1 VTHSIVTGAA
11 GFAGSTLADRL
22 LALGHDVTGI
32 DCFTDYYSRA
42 EKESNVAAAR
52 AHERFT
58 LTEDDLATAD
68 LRSLLDGADVVFH
81 IAGQA
86 GVRPSWGEHFDS
98 YVRHNITATQRLLE
112 AAKESNIRRF
122 VFASSSSVYGNADEL
137 PVTERALPRPVSPY
151 GVTKLAAEHL
161 CSLYA
166 TVYGAP
172 CISLRLFTVYGPR
185 QRPDMAIRR
194 FLEAARDGSP
204 IAVYGDG
211 DQTRDFTFVG
221 DVVDALLLASE
232 AETPE
237 RVLNICGGSRISLA
251 DLIALIEDVTGRTL
265 RIEHQEAARGDA
277 RDTWGD
283 SSLAREAIGYAPKV
297 SLREGVEAAWAWL
310 QERA

>member
-1 VTHSIVTGAA
+1 MTRSIVTGAA
-11 GFAGSTLADRL
+11 GFAGSHLADRL

-52 AHERFT
+52 AHGRFT
-58 LTEDDLATAD
+58 LIEADLASAD
-68 LRSLLDGADVVFH
+68 LRPLIEGADAVYH

-86 GVRPSWGEHFDS
+86 GVRPSWGERFDV
-98 YVRHNITATQRLLE
+98 YVRDNITATQRLLE
-112 AAKESNIRRF
+112 AAKESGIRRF

-166 TVYGAP
+166 TVHGVP
-172 CISLRLFTVYGPR
+172 CVSLRLFTVYGPR

-194 FLEAARDGSP
+194 FLEAARSGETV
-204 IAVYGDG
+204 AVYGDG
-211 DQTRDFTFVG
+211 RQTRDFTYVG
-221 DVVDALLLASE
+221 DVIDAMVQAAE

-251 DLIALIEDVTGRTL
+251 DLIALIEDVTGRPL
-265 RIEHQEAARGDA
+265 HVEREEAARGDA

-283 SSLAREAIGYAPKV
+283 NTLAREAIGYAPKV
-297 SLREGVEAAWAWL
+297 SLREGIEAAWRWVQA
-310 QERA
+310 R